1 VCDACQQ
8 AKSHQLP
15 YPKSSSVS
23 SHPLE
28 LIFSD
33 IWGPAPSSVGN
44 YKYYVSFIDDF
55 SKITWIYLLKFKSE
69 VFQKF
74 NEFQTLVER
83 LFNRKIIT
91 VQTDWGGEYEK
102 LNSFFRK
109 TGISHHVS
117 CRHAHQQNG
126 SAECKHRHI
135 VEVGL
140 SLLAQASMPL
150 KFWDEAFLAATF
162 LINRIP
168 SKVIA
173 NSTPLER
180 LFQIHPEYTSL
191 RIFGCACW
199 PNLRPYNR
207 HKLQFRSKECVFL
220 GYSNLHKG
228 FKCLDISTGR
238 IYISRDVVFYENI
251 FPFTKLHPNAGAR
264 LRSEILLLPST
275 LLSSD
280 PMTSGDKHAADPLT
294 NVPAA
299 NSIPAESNWSQDRGT
314 ADSRT
319 PVHKPVLE
327 TSSRCTPTS
336 PSQWNDNTHPL
347 APSPVVAQGGTP
359 ATAKQVVDSSSS
371 LLHAPATAGER
382 ATDSDLSLSGHTTDS
397 DNSLL
402 PGSGSTPALDSSAS
416 TDDHAAWGG
425 PVLAPFG
432 SAAASEPVAISSRR
446 PHTRLQAGVRRPKVY
461 SDGTVRYGLFTSSGE
476 PQCLEE
482 ALEDHNWKNAMNAE
496 YEALIKHKTWHLV

>member
-1 VCDACQQ
+1 MLVNKQRVISCIQCFESSFRTYFFRYMGTCTQFCW
-8 AKSHQLP
+8 QLQILC
-15 YPKSSSVS
+15 KL
-23 SHPLE
+23 HR
-28 LIFSD
+28 
-33 IWGPAPSSVGN
+33 
-44 YKYYVSFIDDF
+44 F
-55 SKITWIYLLKFKSE
+55 SKFTWIYLLKFKSE

-102 LNSFFRK
+102 LHSFFRK

-117 CRHAHQQNG
+117 CPHAHQQNG
-126 SAECKHRHI
+126 SAERKHRHI

-180 LFQIHPEYTSL
+180 LFQIHPKYTSM

-228 FKCLDISTGR
+228 FKCLDISTRR
-238 IYISRDVVFYENI
+238 IYISRDVVFDENI
-251 FPFTKLHPNAGAR
+251 FPFSKLHSNAGAR

-275 LLSSD
+275 LLSSN
-280 PMTSGDKHAADPLT
+280 PMTSGDKHVADPLT
-294 NVPAA
+294 NVSAV

-319 PVHKPVLE
+319 PVQKPVLE
-327 TSSRCTPTS
+327 TASRCTPT
-336 PSQWNDNTHPL
+336 PPTYGMTTHVL
-347 APSPVVAQGGTP
+347 L
-359 ATAKQVVDSSSS
+359 
-371 LLHAPATAGER
+371 LLH
-382 ATDSDLSLSGHTTDS
+382 LSRHKEVLLLLLSES
-397 DNSLL
+397 
-402 PGSGSTPALDSSAS
+402 
-416 TDDHAAWGG
+416 
-425 PVLAPFG
+425 
-432 SAAASEPVAISSRR
+432 
-446 PHTRLQAGVRRPKVY
+446 
-461 SDGTVRYGLFTSSGE
+461 
-476 PQCLEE
+476 
-482 ALEDHNWKNAMNAE
+482 
-496 YEALIKHKTWHLV
+496 